1 MNHEKIMIMRL
12 FFTLQRKTSC
22 DLEVNKK
29 FWFYSSLFK
38 KEWLLFGEYKAQ
50 DKRVQ
55 MIEQF

>member
-38 KEWLLFGEYKAQ
+38 KRMVTFW
-50 DKRVQ
+50 
-55 MIEQF
+55 

>member
-1 MNHEKIMIMRL
+1 MNQEKIMIMRL

-38 KEWLLFGEYKAQ
+38 KRMVTFW
-50 DKRVQ
+50 
-55 MIEQF
+55 